1 MKKLA
6 IALILAL
13 ALALPGCSLLREDGE
28 PSEADRLVGIY
39 ITDSYIDT
47 FDFEAYVNDNAASLL
62 NGDGEVSREDAAKY
76 SRRIY
81 AEVTDGKTSF
91 PIEGVPMIAAR
102 YERDGESYTGS
113 DSGDKLADVHLSINN
128 SNDME
133 TVTLTGEIFTASGS
147 GRVTAYC
154 NPVYQQED
162 GRIYLVPGEGMTADS
177 GGSMAFTLSDSRESA
192 VEGEPGYGMD
202 ITLTATGRY
211 PSEKLAVLLYSADGE
226 LMGRTEYAPEDM
238 PEEIAAD
245 GAAWAVF
252 EDYTRD
258 FLGEPQVIRR
268 LIAAGSD
275 EGFLSLH
282 MEPGEVLYTP
292 RTTCLISE

>member
-13 ALALPGCSLLREDGE
+13 ALSLPGCSLLREGGE
-28 PSEADRLVGIY
+28 PSETDRLVGVY
-39 ITDSYIDT
+39 ITESYIDT
-47 FDFEAYVNDNAASLL
+47 FDFEAYFQDNASSLS
-62 NGDGEVSREDAAKY
+62 GGGEISREDTEKY
-76 SRRIY
+76 SQRIY
-81 AEVTDGKTSF
+81 AEVVDGKTSF
-91 PIEGVPMIAAR
+91 PIVGVPLIAAR
-102 YERDGESYTGS
+102 YEKDGESYTGS
-113 DSGDKLADVHLSINN
+113 DCGDKLADVHLSINN
-128 SNDME
+128 SDDMVT
-133 TVTLTGEIFTASGS
+133 TVLTGEIFTDSGS

-154 NPVYQQED
+154 NPVYQQAD

-177 GGSMAFTLSDSRESA
+177 GGSMVFSLSDSRESA
-192 VEGEPGYGMD
+192 VEGEQGYGME

-211 PSEKLAVLLYSADGE
+211 PSDKLAVLLYSADGE

-238 PEEIAAD
+238 PEEIASD

-282 MEPGEVLYTP
+282 MEPGEVFYTP
-292 RTTCLISE
+292 RTTYLK